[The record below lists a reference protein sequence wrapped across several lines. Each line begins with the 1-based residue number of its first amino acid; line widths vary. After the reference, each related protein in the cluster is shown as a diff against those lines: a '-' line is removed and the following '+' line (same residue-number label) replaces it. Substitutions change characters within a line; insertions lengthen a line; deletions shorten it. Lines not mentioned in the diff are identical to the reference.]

1 MRYNPS
7 IALMQ
12 WGMSC
17 VATTTVGASS
27 GGLKGVVIIIMS
39 ISQTDTTS
47 ETTEIAEIA
56 ETPKTIETARDPLD
70 IQDAHSEDE
79 GYPPVTIADIWQAHK
94 LLKPLIH
101 HTILT
106 PSRTLS
112 DITGADIYLKAEH
125 MQRGGSFKVRGA
137 TYKISRLT
145 EKQKRAGVIAA
156 SAGNHAQGVAI
167 AAAEQHIPCTIV
179 MPENAP
185 LAKVMATQGY
195 GASVELYGATYD
207 DAYQRCLELQQQ
219 LGATYIHAFDDPD
232 IITGQGTLGLEML
245 NDLPDADAIVVP
257 IGGGG
262 LISGI
267 ATAARAL
274 KPDITIIGVEAEG
287 APGCRVSLDKGSL
300 QTLPAITTIA
310 DGIAVKRPGAL
321 TFSIIKQLVD
331 EVVLVNDEDIIKA
344 VLLLMERCKM
354 LVEGAGAAGLAA
366 LLSGAIHLEGKKV
379 LVPLTGGNIDINLV
393 GRFIEHALAAAG
405 RYFVIHARLNDRPG
419 ELMRM
424 LGIIAEMRINVI
436 DVRYQRISNRLPIMQ
451 REETITL
458 ETRDRAQC
466 EELLRRLHDAG
477 YIVEEATIVE

>member
-1 MRYNPS
+1 MHWRM
-7 IALMQ
+7 ICA
-12 WGMSC
+12 
-17 VATTTVGASS
+17 ATTTVVASS
-27 GGLKGVVIIIMS
+27 EGLKGVVIVKMGVLH
-39 ISQTDTTS
+39 TDTTTNEQIEISEVS
-47 ETTEIAEIA
+47 ETL
-56 ETPKTIETARDPLD
+56 ETTRDPLNVHD
-70 IQDAHSEDE
+70 THLEEE
-79 GYPPVTIADIWQAHK
+79 GYPPVTIADVWQAHK
-94 LLKPLIH
+94 FLKPFIH
-101 HTILT
+101 HTTLS

-112 DITGADIYLKAEH
+112 EITGAEIYLKSEH

-137 TYKISRLT
+137 MYKISRLSD
-145 EKQKRAGVIAA
+145 KQKRAGVIAA

-167 AAAEQHIPCTIV
+167 AAAQYNIPCTIV

-195 GASVELYGATYD
+195 GASIELYGATYD

-232 IITGQGTLGLEML
+232 IIAGQGTLALEML

-267 ATAARAL
+267 AIAARAL
-274 KPDITIIGVEAEG
+274 KPDITIIGVQAEG
-287 APGCRVSLDKGSL
+287 APGCFVSLDKGSL
-300 QTLPAITTIA
+300 QTLSAITTIA

-321 TFSIIKQLVD
+321 TFSLIKRLVD
-331 EVVLVNDEDIIKA
+331 EIVLVKDEAIIRA

-366 LLSGAIHLEGKKV
+366 MLSGAIQLQGKKV

-393 GRFIEHALAAAG
+393 GRFIEHALADAG
-405 RYFVIHARLNDRPG
+405 RFFVIHTRLTDRPG

-424 LGIIAEMRINVI
+424 LGIIADMRINVI
-436 DVRYQRISNRLPIMQ
+436 DVRHQRIMNRLPIMQ

-466 EELLRRLHDAG
+466 EELLRRLREAG
-477 YIVEEATIVE
+477 YIVEEATVLD